1 MPTRKLV
8 PVVRTVAH
16 PPAAPKRVARA
27 AETPPTADPPPSP
40 PGKKRSRYLNDPTD
54 QAIDLVRTGYFLTV
68 APSSSFNQ
76 NNVVLLFHNT
86 WSSTVTAG

>member
-27 AETPPTADPPPSP
+27 AETPPTEDPPPSP

-54 QAIDLVRTGYFLTV
+54 QAIDLVRPGYFLTV
-68 APSSSFNQ
+68 AP
-76 NNVVLLFHNT
+76 
-86 WSSTVTAG
+86 